1 MRATRF
7 AVRPEMKKSI
17 SQALSI
23 NEVGC
28 KGTVLV
34 AAGEP
39 KTVVRFRFDLL
50 KTMVAVGYRV
60 YVTTPEMSPEDVLSL
75 NKIGVTVIETP
86 MSRANITPVSDLRY
100 TKQMIEICRS
110 IKPDIVLAYT
120 IKAVVFGTL
129 AARLAGVRR
138 VSALVPGLGYAFS
151 EIETAKRRMIG
162 AIARNLYRFAFSRCD
177 VVIFQNCD
185 DIDTVVEKRL
195 ISREKCRLV
204 DGSGVN
210 IDTFPAIPLPVR
222 FSFLMAARL
231 LKSKGIYEYIEAAQL
246 LQARFP
252 DVDFCIAGPEDP
264 SPDSIDPSVLAAAS
278 EQGTIK
284 FLGNV
289 NDIRKILA
297 SSTVFV
303 LPSYYREGIPRAGLE
318 ALATGRPVIAC
329 DSPGCRETV
338 VHEVNG
344 YLIAP
349 RDVDGLAAAMASLIQ
364 NPDLVEKM
372 ALASR
377 SLAEARFDN
386 RKVNQK
392 MLEHL
397 DLVSRND
404 DGTGSATPLYSK
416 AE

>member
-1 MRATRF
+1 
-7 AVRPEMKKSI
+7 MKKTNT
-17 SQALSI
+17 QPLEA
-23 NEVGC
+23 NEIDC
-28 KGTVLV
+28 RGTIIV

-50 KTMVAVGYRV
+50 KTMVAEGYRV
-60 YVTTPEMSPEDVLSL
+60 YVTTPKMLPEDVVSL
-75 NKIGVTVIETP
+75 NKVGVTVIETP
-86 MSRANITPVSDLRY
+86 MSRANITPVADLRY
-100 TKQMIEICRS
+100 TKQMVEICRT

-129 AARLAGVRR
+129 AARIAAVPR

-151 EIETAKRRMIG
+151 EIETVKRRVIG
-162 AIARNLYRFAFSRCD
+162 AVAQKLYKFAFSRCD

-185 DIDTVVEKRL
+185 DIDTVVDMRL
-195 ISREKCRLV
+195 ISPDKCRLV

-210 IDTFPAIPLPVR
+210 IDTFPAKPLPAR

-231 LKSKGIYEYIEAAQL
+231 LKSKGIYEYIEAAKL
-246 LQARFP
+246 LKVRFP

-264 SPDSIDPSVLAAAS
+264 SPDSIDPGVLVAAS
-278 EQGTIK
+278 QQGTIK

-289 NDIRKILA
+289 NNIREILA
-297 SSTVFV
+297 TSSVFV

-318 ALATGRPVIAC
+318 ALATGRPIIAC
-329 DSPGCRETV
+329 DSPGSRETV
-338 VHEVNG
+338 VNEVNG

-349 RDVDGLAAAMASLIQ
+349 RDVDSLAEAMAMLIQ
-364 NPDLVEKM
+364 NFDLVERM

-377 SLAEARFDN
+377 LLAEARFDN

-397 DLVSRND
+397 DLVRSGD
-404 DGTGSATPLYSK
+404 DHSVSAGHHHS
-416 AE
+416 AIV